1 MPWPLN
7 FKWRKEKQPLNGKDR
22 DGEKMCAR
30 EMLMKAE
37 WREYKLKSQQLCR
50 GLRGR
55 LSRPSSM
62 SALIM
67 GLEQCDP
74 LWAGYFTILSSC
86 PTTPPLARS
95 ISHKHSF
102 YRYECTLINHK
113 SRQRD
118 TLNHHICPV
127 ILLFGRW
134 GGSELEMSKLNENT
148 SRWVSLFDT
157 GASYNPESTRLALNN
172 IHRGKEKTN
181 YFIPQKYNTPEL
193 LAYISALFC
202 FETCIQSHNLLV
214 MLTIKRAVHTVL
226 F

>member
-1 MPWPLN
+1 MG
-7 FKWRKEKQPLNGKDR
+7 KTETERKCAQERCWWKQNG
-22 DGEKMCAR
+22 GNIN
-30 EMLMKAE
+30 
-37 WREYKLKSQQLCR
+37 WS
-50 GLRGR
+50 
-55 LSRPSSM
+55 PSSCVEGYGDD
-62 SALIM
+62 SP
-67 GLEQCDP
+67 GQVPCP
-74 LWAGYFTILSSC
+74 LWLWAWNNATHCGLATSPFSHHVPQPPI
-86 PTTPPLARS
+86 PLARS

-202 FETCIQSHNLLV
+202 FETLIQSHNLLV
-214 MLTIKRAVHTVL
+214 MLTIKHVVHTVL
-226 F
+226 L